1 MNSNKPIIKQLFIR
15 RFLLPVIAGAAL
27 LSSGVSALC
36 EEVDWETLEK
46 ELEDS
51 SLKGDFVSIRELGL
65 KMWLPDYMEEADLE
79 ESLQDAGY
87 LHYYKA
93 EGKDDTAAVS
103 YVDLDGVTLTEYEE
117 MVEDAGGIN
126 LQEIDL
132 NGLGALTYELKDSDL
147 YAVSF
152 VTQKGYVLEFLF
164 YPVSDDAY
172 ADAVRFM
179 TGSIMSDTP

>member
-1 MNSNKPIIKQLFIR
+1 MNFNKPIIKQLFLR

-27 LSSGVSALC
+27 LASGVPALC
-36 EEVDWETLEK
+36 GEVDWETLEK
-46 ELEDS
+46 ELEGS
-51 SLKGDFVSIRELGL
+51 SLEGDFVSIRELGL
-65 KMWLPDYMEEADLE
+65 KMWLPDYMEEAELE
-79 ESLQDAGY
+79 DSLRDAGY

-93 EGKDDTAAVS
+93 KGKDDTAAVS
-103 YVDLDGVTLTEYEE
+103 YVDLDGVTLAEYEE

-126 LQEIDL
+126 LQEVDL

-147 YAVSF
+147 SAVSF

-179 TGSIMSDTP
+179 TGSIMTDTP